1 MICENPFTIAH
12 EKKGAPHL
20 HVLRLPMQQ
29 PSNVGLSTAKLGF
42 GFTAITFAAIAA
54 TAAGSCC
61 TDVYAPK
68 RRMLRVLRLL
78 VLVGMHGSIM
88 NLLYSLI
95 FANVQWLLVSPK

>member
-1 MICENPFTIAH
+1 
-12 EKKGAPHL
+12 
-20 HVLRLPMQQ
+20 MQQ

-68 RRMLRVLRLL
+68 SRIERMASATASCASASVRALPSQTAL
-78 VLVGMHGSIM
+78 VDG
-88 NLLYSLI
+88 
-95 FANVQWLLVSPK
+95 A